1 MTQRM
6 AEQLKRQPY
15 AQPTWAG
22 SRASWTCCYE
32 PITVV
37 ELLAMLAML

>member
-1 MTQRM
+1 MLSLPGPVP
-6 AEQLKRQPY
+6 AL
-15 AQPTWAG
+15 AG
-22 SRASWTCCYE
+22 HVVMRCYE